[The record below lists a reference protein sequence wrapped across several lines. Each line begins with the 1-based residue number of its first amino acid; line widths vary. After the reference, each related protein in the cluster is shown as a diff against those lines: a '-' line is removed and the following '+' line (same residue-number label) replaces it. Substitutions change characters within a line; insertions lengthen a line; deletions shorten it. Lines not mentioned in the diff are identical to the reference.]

1 MSLNVEIRIENG
13 NWEQEIPNAEEII
26 RKAAENA
33 WKEGN
38 QGDFKLPV
46 SDVEIS
52 VLLTDDKTVHTLNKA
67 YRKIDKPT
75 NVLSFAALDADDEP
89 VEDPFLAGDIII
101 AFETTKREAEEGNK
115 TFADHLYHLTVHGTL
130 HLLGYDHIDEKDAEV
145 MEALETKILA
155 AAGIGDP
162 YGTDE

>member
-46 SDVEIS
+46 SEAEVS
-52 VLLTDDKTVHTLNKA
+52 VLLTDDATVQTLSGA
-67 YRKIDKPT
+67 YRGIDKPT

-89 VEDPFLAGDIII
+89 LEDPFLAGDVII
-101 AFETTKREAEEGNK
+101 AFETAKREAEEGGK
-115 TFADHLYHLTVHGTL
+115 PFADHLYHLTVHGVL
-130 HLLGYDHIDEKDAEV
+130 HLLGYDHIDEQDAEE

-155 AAGIGDP
+155 AASIGDP